1 MNTHNTTLS
10 DQELHAYVDGTLSE
24 ERRAE
29 VDLLLEQDEALAAR
43 VGDYFSLNTMLRERY
58 DRVLDEPLPQRLRA
72 VVTTASTSKP
82 GRAWGAAANWP
93 QFASMAAMLVF
104 GIGVGLSYNALHG
117 SGSNDS
123 SGFNTAQSTNVTA
136 ARYNEPITN
145 FAQQAAIAH
154 VVYAP
159 DTQHPVEIGQDHEQ
173 DLVKWLS
180 SRIGMDVH
188 PPSLAASGYQLIGG
202 RLLPGNEGPIA
213 QFMYNDAHGER
224 VTLCISRRHT
234 QTKTTAFR
242 LYQDG
247 PVNVFYWVD
256 GDIGYAV
263 SGGIDHQQLL
273 GLAHDIYAQL
283 TMANPGGTSNDRST
297 MPVATD

>member
-1 MNTHNTTLS
+1 MSQQNPTIS

-24 ERRAE
+24 ARRAT
-29 VDLLLEQDEALAAR
+29 VDQLLEQDEALAAR
-43 VGDYFSLNTMLRERY
+43 IGDYFSLNTMLHDRY
-58 DRVLDEPLPQRLRA
+58 DRVLDEPVPERLRSA
-72 VVTTASTSKP
+72 LKPVKP
-82 GRAWGAAANWP
+82 GKSWGAAANWP

-104 GIGVGLSYNALHG
+104 GVGVGLSYNALRPG
-117 SGSNDS
+117 NPAPAVGAA
-123 SGFNTAQSTNVTA
+123 GETGGGLTAT
-136 ARYNEPITN
+136 RYTEGITN

-159 DTQHPVEIGQDHEQ
+159 DVQHPVEIGEDHEQ

-188 PPSLAASGYQLIGG
+188 PPSLANSGFQLIGG
-202 RLLPGNEGPIA
+202 RLLPGNDGPIA

-224 VTLCISRRHT
+224 VTLCISRRHA

-263 SGGIDHQQLL
+263 SGGIDHQLL
-273 GLAHDIYAQL
+273 LNLAHDVYAQL
-283 TMANPGGTSNDRST
+283 TMANPGGVPGSAPLTQ
-297 MPVATD
+297 